1 MNRIKK
7 IAIITFLV
15 VGIAFSVAYKSNF
28 FEIAKQ
34 LEIYTTL
41 FKELN
46 MYYIDDINPAK
57 INQIGINSMLKS
69 LDPYTLY
76 YDEQGVENAQINANG
91 QFGGTGF
98 GAKFIK
104 NKLIVTDILENTPAT
119 KANIFIGDEIISINN
134 IVVDFNQKKSVLA
147 QLRGLSGSSI
157 SFEFKRQEKTFIKHL
172 TLKPIERNPVPFF
185 TLLPDKTGYIA
196 LTIFNERAFKKV
208 QSAFLDLKEQ
218 GMTKLILDLRNNPG
232 GYLNQAKAIISMFV
246 PNNSLIVTKKA
257 KVKKWS
263 NTYRT
268 QKEPL
273 DLKIPIVV
281 LINDHS
287 ASASEIVSGALQDLD
302 RAVILGSRSFGKG
315 LVQFYRKLVYGTRLK
330 ITISKYYTPSGRN
343 IQELDYTDRVGDSIP
358 KFSNQVRPKFK
369 TKNGRTVLG
378 GGGITPDIIVKPTIV
393 NPTTKSLLKSNAIFD
408 FSNQYFYQ
416 YKKIDAIK
424 NFVVTDLDFQNFLNS
439 VAQKNEL
446 VTPVQKS
453 FLSSQ
458 EKAKKAG
465 LNINKLNIKLNNLIL
480 QEQVMQLKK
489 DKKEISKALT
499 KEIIRHQYFERGV
512 YKYKTKNDILIKKA
526 EELLNN
532 QSNYKKILKIH

>member
-1 MNRIKK
+1 MNYIKK
-7 IAIITFLV
+7 IAIATFLI

-57 INQIGINSMLKS
+57 INQIGINSMLKG

-76 YDEQGVENAQINANG
+76 YDEQGVENAKINANG

-104 NKLIVTDILENTPAT
+104 NKLIITDILDNTPAT
-119 KANIFIGDEIISINN
+119 KANISIGDEIKSINT
-134 IVVDFNQKKSVLA
+134 IPVDFNQKKSVLA
-147 QLRGLSGSSI
+147 QLRGLSGSTI
-157 SFEFKRQEKTFIKHL
+157 TFEFVRQEKTFIKTL

-196 LTIFNERAFKKV
+196 LTIFNEKAFEKV

-218 GMTKLILDLRNNPG
+218 GMTKLIIDLRNNPG

-246 PNNSLIVTKKA
+246 PNNSLIVTTKA
-257 KVKKWS
+257 KIKKWS
-263 NTYRT
+263 LTYRT

-273 DLKIPIVV
+273 DLKIPIAV
-281 LINDHS
+281 LINGHS
-287 ASASEIVSGALQDLD
+287 ASAAEIVSGSLQDYD

-315 LVQFYRKLVYGTRLK
+315 LVQLYRKLAYGTRLK

-358 KFSNQVRPKFK
+358 KFSDHVRPKFK
-369 TKNGRTVLG
+369 TKNGRIVLG
-378 GGGITPDIIVKPTIV
+378 GGGITPDLIVKSTII
-393 NPTTKSLLKSNAIFD
+393 NPTTKALLKSNAIFN

-416 YKKIDAIK
+416 HKKIDAIK
-424 NFVVTDLDFQNFLNS
+424 NFAVTDLDFQNLLNT

-446 VTPVQKS
+446 VTLVQKS
-453 FLSSQ
+453 FLTSQ
-458 EKAKKAG
+458 EKAKEAG

-480 QEQVMQLKK
+480 QEQITQLKK
-489 DKKEISKALT
+489 DKKEISRALT
-499 KEIIRHQYFERGV
+499 KEIIRHQYYESGI

-526 EELLNN
+526 EEVLNN
-532 QSNYKKILKIH
+532 ESNYNNILKVH